1 VEEEWTGEIAIP
13 REDAVVERLRERLGL
28 AAGDSLRT
36 VPIVVD
42 PSLHGMLAAVRHA
55 PGTLDDRAAE
65 LLQALADAAAIALV
79 NAHLYERMRAARLE
93 AERRNEALVRLQEAS
108 VGLLNLGEAPSHDRL
123 IEILCHVTGAPRGVY
138 WLRDEEA
145 AGPSAL
151 TARGTYG
158 VRRTPRNATDQRM
171 QDLLLRVEMSSDHPV
186 ARASRT
192 MCPVSLGD
200 TLEDLSWTEFSS
212 LWSRTGIRSIL
223 AMPLRAR
230 GRLLGVVALFWREPG
245 RSADEAVIKTAEV
258 MANQVAAALDT
269 GALVEELSR
278 ASRLKDEFLA
288 TLSHELRNPLNVI
301 SGFAQLLARDPE
313 AQRLPVVRRAAEAIR
328 RNAAVQAQL
337 VADLLDLSRLQTG
350 KLGLDRQT
358 VSLDTLVAEAAEALR
373 DEAETRRILMRIE
386 RCGEP
391 VLAEADP
398 VRVQQI
404 VWNLVQNA
412 VKFTPDGGRVTVR
425 LERDGAEARLVV
437 EDTGQ
442 GLDPLFLPDVFE
454 MFSQADTRVSRRYG
468 GLGIGLSLVRQLAEL
483 HGGRVRAE
491 SEGQGRG
498 ARFIVWLPVLPPG
511 LELAT
516 ASAGVESGS
525 LAHVRMLVVDDSA
538 DTTTMLRQLLQ
549 FQGAEV
555 STAAN
560 GDEALRLVEGRD
572 FDVVVS
578 DLAMPGMDG
587 YELLRELRTRPRT
600 AGVPAIA
607 VTGLGQSEDAERSR
621 AAGFFAHL
629 AKPVQIT
636 RLVEAT
642 LAALGQPIE
651 M

>member
-1 VEEEWTGEIAIP
+1 MDVKRPDRTEMS
-13 REDAVVERLRERLGL
+13 ERLAESRR
-28 AAGDSLRT
+28 
-36 VPIVVD
+36 
-42 PSLHGMLAAVRHA
+42 AVA
-55 PGTLDDRAAE
+55 
-65 LLQALADAAAIALV
+65 
-79 NAHLYERMRAARLE
+79 E

-138 WLRDEEA
+138 WLRDEA
-145 AGPSAL
+145 ATGPAAL

-158 VRRTPRNATDQRM
+158 VRRLPRNDTDQRM

-192 MCPVSLGD
+192 MRPVSLGD
-200 TLEDLSWTEFSS
+200 TQEDLSWTEFSN
-212 LWSRTGIRSIL
+212 LWSRTGIRSVL

-278 ASRLKDEFLA
+278 ASQLKDEFLA

-373 DEAETRRILMRIE
+373 QEAEARRILLRVE

-391 VLAEADP
+391 ALAEADP

-425 LERDGAEARLVV
+425 LERDGAEARLAV

-442 GLDPLFLPDVFE
+442 GMDPTFLPDVFE
-454 MFSQADTRVSRRYG
+454 MFSQADTRASRRYG

-491 SEGQGRG
+491 SEGVGRG
-498 ARFIVWLPVLPPG
+498 ARFTVWLPVLPAG
-511 LELAT
+511 LELT
-516 ASAGVESGS
+516 AAGAGAESGS

-555 STAAN
+555 ATAAN

-607 VTGLGQSEDAERSR
+607 VTGFGQSEDAERSR

>member
-1 VEEEWTGEIAIP
+1 M
-13 REDAVVERLRERLGL
+13 DAKRPDRMDMSERLAE
-28 AAGDSLRT
+28 
-36 VPIVVD
+36 
-42 PSLHGMLAAVRHA
+42 
-55 PGTLDDRAAE
+55 AE
-65 LLQALADAAAIALV
+65 L
-79 NAHLYERMRAARLE
+79 
-93 AERRNEALVRLQEAS
+93 RNEALVRLQEAS

-138 WLRDEEA
+138 WLRDETA
-145 AGPSAL
+145 AGPAAL

-158 VRRTPRNATDQRM
+158 VRRMPRNDTDQRM
-171 QDLLLRVEMSSDHPV
+171 QELLLRVEMSSDHPV

-192 MCPVSLGD
+192 MRPVSLGD

-212 LWSRTGIRSIL
+212 LWSRTGIRSVL

-245 RSADEAVIKTAEV
+245 RSVDEAVIKTAEV

-328 RNAAVQAQL
+328 RNATVQAQL

-358 VSLDTLVAEAAEALR
+358 VSLATLVTEAAEALR
-373 DEAETRRILMRIE
+373 DEAEARRILLRIE

-391 VLAEADP
+391 ALAEADP

-412 VKFTPDGGRVTVR
+412 VKFTPEGGRVTVR
-425 LERDGAEARLVV
+425 LERDGAAEAQLVV

-454 MFSQADTRVSRRYG
+454 MFSQADTRASRLYG

-491 SEGQGRG
+491 SEGVGRG
-498 ARFIVWLPVLPPG
+498 ARFIVWLPLLPAG
-511 LELAT
+511 LELA
-516 ASAGVESGS
+516 AAGAGAESGS

-538 DTTTMLRQLLQ
+538 DTTAMLRQLLQ

-555 STAAN
+555 ATAAN
-560 GDEALRLVEGRD
+560 GDEALRMVEWRD

-607 VTGLGQSEDAERSR
+607 VTGFGQSEDAERSR

-629 AKPVQIT
+629 AKPVQIS

-642 LAALGQPIE
+642 LAALGQP
-651 M
+651 MRM